1 MAKKKEQT
9 PEEVNKKI
17 GILSEDELK
26 KLKDPYMAKDQAEWE
41 AMRNKQHELR
51 NSDTYKQ
58 KSFVIPKEA
67 IINVP
72 ISGTFKV
79 AIQDT
84 LNFCMSRMSK
94 EETLRAML
102 NIQTNFEGLKDP
114 KKITSADMAI
124 WCLMNLLTEINFQ
137 SQEQGKLVATDISVG
152 DKVSEF
158 IENLETDPSY
168 EVTQEEI
175 DNITKDY
182 KPIESASESTS
193 EEKSDTNE
201 D

>member
-9 PEEVNKKI
+9 PEEINKKI
-17 GILSEDELK
+17 NIISEEEMK
-26 KLKDPYMAKDQAEWE
+26 KLKDPYIAKDQAEWE
-41 AMRNKQHELR
+41 AMRKKQHELR

-58 KSFVIPKEA
+58 KSFVIPNEA
-67 IINVP
+67 IINIP
-72 ISGTFKV
+72 ISGTFKN

-94 EETLRAML
+94 DEVLRAML
-102 NIQTNFEGLKDP
+102 NIQTDFEGIKDP
-114 KKITSADMAI
+114 KKITSGDMAI
-124 WCLMNLLTEINFQ
+124 WCLMSILTEINFQ
-137 SQEQGKLVATDISVG
+137 AQEQGKLLATNQSVG
-152 DKVSEF
+152 DNITEF
-158 IENLETDPSY
+158 IGKLQDDPSY

-182 KPIESASESTS
+182 KPIEGITD
-193 EEKSDTNE
+193 KDKKTNE

>member
-9 PEEVNKKI
+9 PEEINEKI
-17 GILSEDELK
+17 GIISEEEMK
-26 KLKDPYMAKDQAEWE
+26 KLKDPYLAKDQAEWE
-41 AMRNKQHELR
+41 KMRKTQHELR
-51 NSDTYKQ
+51 NSDTYKE
-58 KSFVIPKEA
+58 KSFVIPTDA
-67 IINVP
+67 IINIPV
-72 ISGTFKV
+72 SGVFKN

-84 LNFCMSRMSK
+84 LNFCMSRMTK

-102 NIQTNFEGLKDP
+102 NIQTNFEGVKDS
-114 KKITSADMAI
+114 KKITSGDMAI

-137 SQEQGKLVATDISVG
+137 AQEQGKLLATDASVG

-168 EVTQEEI
+168 EVTEEEI
-175 DNITKDY
+175 KKLTEDY
-182 KPIESASESTS
+182 KPLESASNK
-193 EEKSDTNE
+193 KSDDTTE

>member
-9 PEEVNKKI
+9 PEEINKKHNI
-17 GILSEDELK
+17 MSEKDFK
-26 KLKDPYMAKDQAEWE
+26 KLKDPYIAKDQAEWE
-41 AMRNKQHELR
+41 AIRKKQHELR
-51 NSDTYKQ
+51 NSDTYKE
-58 KSFVIPKEA
+58 KAFVIPTDA

-72 ISGTFKV
+72 ISGTFKN

-84 LNFCMSRMSK
+84 LNFCMSKMSK
-94 EETLRAML
+94 EEVLRAML
-102 NIQTNFEGLKDP
+102 NIQTDFEGVKES
-114 KKITSADMAI
+114 KQISSGDMAI
-124 WCLMNLLTEINFQ
+124 WCLMSLLTEINFQ
-137 SQEQGKLVATDISVG
+137 AQEQSKLVPTDKSVG

-175 DNITKDY
+175 DKITEDY
-182 KPIESASESTS
+182 KPIEPASD
-193 EEKSDTNE
+193 KDTDSNE

>member
-9 PEEVNKKI
+9 PEEINKKI
-17 GILSEDELK
+17 NIISEEEMK
-26 KLKDPYMAKDQAEWE
+26 KLKDPYLAKDKAEWE
-41 AMRNKQHELR
+41 KIRKKQHELR

-58 KSFVIPKEA
+58 KAFVIPNEA
-67 IINVP
+67 IINIP
-72 ISGTFKV
+72 ISGTFKN

-94 EETLRAML
+94 DEVLRAML
-102 NIQTNFEGLKDP
+102 NIQTDFEGIKDP
-114 KKITSADMAI
+114 KKITSGDMAI
-124 WCLMNLLTEINFQ
+124 WCLMSLLTEVNFQ
-137 SQEQGKLVATDISVG
+137 AQEQGKLLATKQSMG
-152 DKVSEF
+152 DKITDFMDKLQE
-158 IENLETDPSY
+158 DPSY

-182 KPIESASESTS
+182 KPIEGITD
-193 EEKSDTNE
+193 KDTKTNE